1 MEQKDENYKVIDR
14 FTKEAGYEFLSNFYQ
29 STIRFEG
36 ILYPTVEH
44 AYQAAKTID
53 NKLRKIIRNAATPL
67 EAKKLGRCL
76 QLQNDWPDIKVN
88 IMKVL
93 IKEKFQ
99 NPFLGDLLLKTGVMK
114 LVMNNRFNDRFWG
127 VCNGEGDNKIGK
139 ILEEVREELRQE
151 LLISNND
158 IQVFKIE

>member
-1 MEQKDENYKVIDR
+1 
-14 FTKEAGYEFLSNFYQ
+14 
-29 STIRFEG
+29 
-36 ILYPTVEH
+36 
-44 AYQAAKTID
+44 
-53 NKLRKIIRNAATPL
+53 
-67 EAKKLGRCL
+67 
-76 QLQNDWPDIKVN
+76 
-88 IMKVL
+88 MKVL

-158 IQVFKIE
+158 IQVF

>member
-1 MEQKDENYKVIDR
+1 MEQKDENSKVIDR

-36 ILYPTVEH
+36 MLYPTVEH
-44 AYQAAKTID
+44 AYQAAKTVD
-53 NKLRKIIRNAATPL
+53 DKLRKIIRNAATPL
-67 EAKKLGRCL
+67 EAKKMGRCL
-76 QLQNDWPDIKVN
+76 QLQNDWPDIKVD

-127 VCNGEGDNKIGK
+127 VYNGEGDNKIGK

-158 IQVFKIE
+158 IQVF